1 MRMQQFQSKWL
12 HLASALLVILFL
24 GIGGCSDESTNNTPS
39 GQPET
44 PTETDGSDPDAEA
57 SGEKPAEQPVTE
69 PVQDQATE
77 PSAKPS
83 EEEAA
88 TNAPMT
94 LQGEP
99 VERDGVDWTF
109 WRGPGSNGTSP
120 ETGLV
125 DDWDPNG
132 GPGSNVSWKRTDLGG
147 RSTPVIM
154 NGRLYMLCRA
164 ERESSREREQVVCLN
179 AATGETIWTN
189 VFNVWLSDVPD
200 TRVGWSN
207 VTADPETGNIYTLG
221 VCGFF
226 QCIHGETGETIW
238 SVPLHER
245 FGLLSTYGGRTN
257 TPVVVDNQVIISSIV
272 IGWGEMAKPAHRFI
286 AFDKTSGEVIW
297 FNGTRPL
304 PYDTT
309 YSTPT
314 VTALAGQKS
323 LVFGSGDGA
332 VWAIQPR
339 TGNHIWQYKFSR
351 RGLNVSPLVVGDKV
365 FSGHSEENVVGT
377 SMGAVVGIDATGK
390 GDVTKSHE
398 LWKYEE
404 VMMGKSSPLAIGN
417 RLYCFDDR
425 AKVYVYDMES
435 GEQIGRKQA
444 LGRVMR
450 GSPLYADGK
459 IYAIGN
465 SGNWA
470 IFRPDAEEGLIKLA
484 SGRLPD
490 SETMNASP
498 VVSHGRLYIETSGGL
513 YCLEDT
519 EKTSAATEV
528 VVQPEE
534 TISGDA
540 VATHI
545 QVVPADALIRPGRS
559 QEYKVLLYN
568 AVGQLIGAAENA
580 ELSVD
585 GYGAMEGSTFNSS
598 ADAAHVAAYVTAT
611 VGELSGRARIR
622 IVPDLPWNFDFDDL
636 SAPPITWV
644 GARYRHVIREVD
656 GSNAMVKITTI
667 PKGTRSRSWMGHSD
681 LSNYTIQADV
691 KGARNNDKLPDI
703 GLTGQGYCLDMQGES
718 QRLQIRTWVPQERI
732 AKTVDFAWKEDQW
745 YTLKFRVAV
754 EDGKAVLRAKVWE
767 KGSDEPSE
775 WMLEVTDDV
784 PVTQGSPGLYGN
796 AKDAEIYLDNITVTA
811 NQ

>member
-1 MRMQQFQSKWL
+1 
-12 HLASALLVILFL
+12 
-24 GIGGCSDESTNNTPS
+24 
-39 GQPET
+39 
-44 PTETDGSDPDAEA
+44 
-57 SGEKPAEQPVTE
+57 
-69 PVQDQATE
+69 
-77 PSAKPS
+77 
-83 EEEAA
+83 
-88 TNAPMT
+88 MT
-94 LQGEP
+94 LQGDP
-99 VERDGVDWTF
+99 MERDGIDWTF
-109 WRGPGSNGTSP
+109 WRGPGSNGISP

-132 GPGSNVSWKRTDLGG
+132 GPGSNVSWKRTDLGS
-147 RSTPVIM
+147 RSTPVTM

-207 VTADPETGNIYTLG
+207 VTADPETGNIYALG
-221 VCGFF
+221 VCGLF
-226 QCIHGETGETIW
+226 QCINGETGETIW
-238 SVPLHER
+238 SMPLHER

-257 TPVVVDNQVIISSIV
+257 TPVIVDNQVIISSIV

-286 AFDKTSGEVIW
+286 AFDKASGEVIW

-314 VTALAGQKS
+314 VTALAGQRS

-377 SMGAVVGIDATGK
+377 SMGAVVGIDATGT

-404 VMMGKSSPLAIGN
+404 VMMGKSSPIAIDN

-425 AKVYVYDMES
+425 AKVYVYDLQT
-435 GEQIGRKQA
+435 GDQIGRKQA

-459 IYAIGN
+459 IYAVGN

-470 IFRPDAEEGLIKLA
+470 IFQTHEDDGLVKLA
-484 SGRLPD
+484 SGRLPN
-490 SETMNASP
+490 SETMAASP
-498 VVSHGRLYIETSGGL
+498 VVSHGRLYFATSGGL
-513 YCLEDT
+513 YCVEDV
-519 EKTSAATEV
+519 EKTSAVAESV
-528 VVQPEE
+528 LQPEE
-534 TISGDA
+534 ASSDDMA
-540 VATHI
+540 ATHV
-545 QVVPADALIRPGRS
+545 QVVPADALIRPGQS

-568 AVGQLIGAAENA
+568 AAGQLIGPAKDAQ
-580 ELSVD
+580 LSVD
-585 GYGAMEGSTFNSS
+585 AYGTLEGSTFQSS
-598 ADAAHVAAYVTAT
+598 ADVAHVAAYVTAT
-611 VGELSGRARIR
+611 AGELSGRARIR
-622 IVPDLPWNFDFDDL
+622 IVPDLPWSFNFDDL
-636 SAPPITWV
+636 TAPPITWV

-691 KGARNNDKLPDI
+691 KGARNNDKMPDI

-718 QRLQIRTWVPQERI
+718 QRLQIRTWVPQERM
-732 AKTVDFAWKEDQW
+732 ARTLDFAWKEDQW
-745 YTLKFRVAV
+745 YTMQFRVAV

-767 KGSDEPSE
+767 KGSPEPAD
-775 WMLEVTDDV
+775 WMLEAIDDV

-811 NQ
+811 NN

>member
-1 MRMQQFQSKWL
+1 
-12 HLASALLVILFL
+12 
-24 GIGGCSDESTNNTPS
+24 
-39 GQPET
+39 
-44 PTETDGSDPDAEA
+44 
-57 SGEKPAEQPVTE
+57 
-69 PVQDQATE
+69 
-77 PSAKPS
+77 
-83 EEEAA
+83 
-88 TNAPMT
+88 
-94 LQGEP
+94 
-99 VERDGVDWTF
+99 
-109 WRGPGSNGTSP
+109 
-120 ETGLV
+120 
-125 DDWDPNG
+125 
-132 GPGSNVSWKRTDLGG
+132 
-147 RSTPVIM
+147 
-154 NGRLYMLCRA
+154 
-164 ERESSREREQVVCLN
+164 
-179 AATGETIWTN
+179 
-189 VFNVWLSDVPD
+189 
-200 TRVGWSN
+200 
-207 VTADPETGNIYTLG
+207 
-221 VCGFF
+221 
-226 QCIHGETGETIW
+226 
-238 SVPLHER
+238 
-245 FGLLSTYGGRTN
+245 
-257 TPVVVDNQVIISSIV
+257 
-272 IGWGEMAKPAHRFI
+272 GEMAKPAHRFI
-286 AFDKTSGEVIW
+286 AFNKTSGEVIW

-513 YCLEDT
+513 YCVEDT

-732 AKTVDFAWKEDQW
+732 AETVDFAWKEDQW

-754 EDGKAVLRAKVWE
+754 EDGKAVLRAKVWK

>member
-1 MRMQQFQSKWL
+1 MRKQQIQSKWFSMSTR
-12 HLASALLVILFL
+12 LATVLLVILFL
-24 GIGGCSDESTNNTPS
+24 GFTGCSDDSSSNDTPA
-39 GQPET
+39 GQPQT
-44 PTETDGSDPDAEA
+44 PTETDITDPGTE
-57 SGEKPAEQPVTE
+57 EPAEEPTE
-69 PVQDQATE
+69 DPAEE
-77 PSAKPS
+77 PAEKPS
-83 EEEAA
+83 EEEGA

-94 LQGEP
+94 LQGDP
-99 VERDGVDWTF
+99 VDREGVDWTF
-109 WRGPGSNGTSP
+109 WRGPGSNGISP

-125 DDWDPNG
+125 DNWDPNG
-132 GPGSNVSWKRTDLGG
+132 GPGSNVSWKRSDLGG
-147 RSTPVIM
+147 RSTPVVM
-154 NGRLYMLCRA
+154 NGRLYMLCRS
-164 ERESSREREQVVCLN
+164 ERESSREREQVVCLD

-200 TRVGWSN
+200 TRGGWSN
-207 VTADPETGNIYTLG
+207 VTADPETGNVYALG

-226 QCIHGETGETIW
+226 QCINGETGETIW

-257 TPVVVDNQVIISSIV
+257 TPVIVDNQVIISSIV

-286 AFDKTSGEVIW
+286 SFDKGTGEVIW

-323 LVFGSGDGA
+323 IVFGSGDGA

-339 TGNHIWQYKFSR
+339 TGSHIWQYKFSR
-351 RGLNVSPLVVGDKV
+351 RGLNVSPLVIGDKV
-365 FSGHSEENVVGT
+365 LSGHSEENVVGT
-377 SMGAVVGIDATGK
+377 SMGAVALIDGSGA
-390 GDVTKSHE
+390 GDVTQSHE

-404 VMMGKSSPLAIGN
+404 VMMGKSSPIAVGN
-417 RLYCFDDR
+417 RVYCFDDR
-425 AKVYVYDMES
+425 AKVYVYDLES
-435 GEQIGRKQA
+435 GEQIGRKLA

-459 IYAIGN
+459 IYAVGN

-470 IFRPDAEEGLIKLA
+470 IFQPDEEQGLIKLS
-484 SGRLPD
+484 SGRLPN
-490 SETMNASP
+490 SETMDASP
-498 VVSHGRLYIETSGGL
+498 IVSHGRLYLETSGGL
-513 YCLEDT
+513 YCVEDN
-519 EKTSAATEV
+519 EKTSAVAEGV
-528 VVQPEE
+528 IQPEE
-534 TISGDA
+534 AAAEDK
-540 VATHI
+540 VATQL
-545 QVVPADALIRPGRS
+545 QVVPADALIRPGQS
-559 QEYKVLLYN
+559 QQYKVLLYN
-568 AVGQLIGAAENA
+568 AAGQLIGPAEDA
-580 ELSVD
+580 ELTVD
-585 GYGAMEGSTFNSS
+585 AYGTVEGDTFNSS

-611 VGELSGRARIR
+611 SGELSGRARIR
-622 IVPDLPWNFDFDDL
+622 IVPDLPWSFDFDDL
-636 SAPPITWV
+636 TAPPITWV

-691 KGARNNDKLPDI
+691 KGARSNDKMPDI

-718 QRLQIRTWVPQERI
+718 QRLQIRTWVPQERM
-732 AKTVDFAWKEDQW
+732 AKTLDFAWKEDQW
-745 YTLKFRVAV
+745 YTMKFRVAV

-767 KGSDEPSE
+767 KGTEEPAD
-775 WMLEVTDDV
+775 WLLEATDDV
-784 PVTQGSPGLYGN
+784 PVTSGSPGLYGN
-796 AKDAEIYLDNITVTA
+796 AKDAEIYLDNITVSA

>member
-1 MRMQQFQSKWL
+1 MRKQQIQSKWFSMSTR
-12 HLASALLVILFL
+12 LATVLLVILFL
-24 GIGGCSDESTNNTPS
+24 GFTGCSDDSSSNDTPA
-39 GQPET
+39 GQPQT
-44 PTETDGSDPDAEA
+44 PTETDITDPGTE
-57 SGEKPAEQPVTE
+57 EPAEEPTE
-69 PVQDQATE
+69 DPAEE
-77 PSAKPS
+77 PAEKPS
-83 EEEAA
+83 EEEGA

-94 LQGEP
+94 LQGDP
-99 VERDGVDWTF
+99 VDREGVDWTF
-109 WRGPGSNGTSP
+109 WRGPGSNGISP

-125 DDWDPNG
+125 DNWDPNG
-132 GPGSNVSWKRTDLGG
+132 GPGSNVSWKRSDLGG
-147 RSTPVIM
+147 RSTPVVM
-154 NGRLYMLCRA
+154 NGRLYMLCRS
-164 ERESSREREQVVCLN
+164 ERESSREREQVVCLD

-207 VTADPETGNIYTLG
+207 VTADPETGNVYALG

-226 QCIHGETGETIW
+226 QCINGETGETIW

-257 TPVVVDNQVIISSIV
+257 TPVIVDNQVIISSIV

-286 AFDKTSGEVIW
+286 SFDKGTGEVIW

-323 LVFGSGDGA
+323 IVFGSGDGA

-339 TGNHIWQYKFSR
+339 TGSHIWQYKFSR
-351 RGLNVSPLVVGDKV
+351 RGLNVSPLVIGDKV
-365 FSGHSEENVVGT
+365 LSGHSEENVVGT
-377 SMGAVVGIDATGK
+377 SMGAVALIDGSGA
-390 GDVTKSHE
+390 GDVTQSHE

-404 VMMGKSSPLAIGN
+404 VMMGKSSPIAVGN
-417 RLYCFDDR
+417 RVYCFDDR
-425 AKVYVYDMES
+425 AKVYVYDLES
-435 GEQIGRKQA
+435 GEQIGRKLA

-459 IYAIGN
+459 IYAVGN

-470 IFRPDAEEGLIKLA
+470 IFQPDEEQGLIKLS
-484 SGRLPD
+484 SGRLPN
-490 SETMNASP
+490 SETMDASP
-498 VVSHGRLYIETSGGL
+498 IVSHGRLYLETSGGL
-513 YCLEDT
+513 YCVEDN
-519 EKTSAATEV
+519 EKTSAVAEGV
-528 VVQPEE
+528 IQPEE
-534 TISGDA
+534 AAAEDK
-540 VATHI
+540 VATQL
-545 QVVPADALIRPGRS
+545 QVVPADALIRPGQS
-559 QEYKVLLYN
+559 QQYKVLLYN
-568 AVGQLIGAAENA
+568 AAGQLIGPAEDA
-580 ELSVD
+580 ELTVD
-585 GYGAMEGSTFNSS
+585 AYGTVEGDTFNSS

-611 VGELSGRARIR
+611 SGELSGRARVR
-622 IVPDLPWNFDFDDL
+622 IVPDLPWSFDFDDL
-636 SAPPITWV
+636 TAPPITWV

-691 KGARNNDKLPDI
+691 KGARSNDKMPDI

-718 QRLQIRTWVPQERI
+718 QRLQIRTWVPQERM
-732 AKTVDFAWKEDQW
+732 AKTLDFAWKEDQW
-745 YTLKFRVAV
+745 YTMKFRVAV

-767 KGSDEPSE
+767 KGTEEPAD
-775 WMLEVTDDV
+775 WLLEATDDV
-784 PVTQGSPGLYGN
+784 PVTSGSPGLYGN
-796 AKDAEIYLDNITVTA
+796 AKDAEIYLDNITVSA

>member
-1 MRMQQFQSKWL
+1 MRKQQIQSKWFSMSTR
-12 HLASALLVILFL
+12 LATVLLVILFL
-24 GIGGCSDESTNNTPS
+24 GFTGCSDDSSSNDTPA
-39 GQPET
+39 GQPQT
-44 PTETDGSDPDAEA
+44 PTETDITDPGTE
-57 SGEKPAEQPVTE
+57 EPAEEPTE
-69 PVQDQATE
+69 E
-77 PSAKPS
+77 PAEKPS
-83 EEEAA
+83 EEEGA

-94 LQGEP
+94 LQGAP
-99 VERDGVDWTF
+99 VDREGVDWTF
-109 WRGPGSNGTSP
+109 WRGPGSNGISP

-125 DDWDPNG
+125 DNWDPNG
-132 GPGSNVSWKRTDLGG
+132 GPGSNVSWKRSDLGG
-147 RSTPVIM
+147 RSTPVVM
-154 NGRLYMLCRA
+154 NGRLYMLCRS
-164 ERESSREREQVVCLN
+164 ERESSREREQVVCLD

-207 VTADPETGNIYTLG
+207 VTADPETGNVYALG

-226 QCIHGETGETIW
+226 QCINGETGETIW

-257 TPVVVDNQVIISSIV
+257 TPVIVDNQVIISSIV

-286 AFDKTSGEVIW
+286 SFDKGTGEVIW

-323 LVFGSGDGA
+323 IVFGSGDGA

-339 TGNHIWQYKFSR
+339 TGSHIWQYKFSR
-351 RGLNVSPLVVGDKV
+351 RGLNVSPLVIGDKV
-365 FSGHSEENVVGT
+365 LSGHSEENVVGT
-377 SMGAVVGIDATGK
+377 SMGAVALIDGSGA
-390 GDVTKSHE
+390 GDVTQSHE

-404 VMMGKSSPLAIGN
+404 VMMGKSSPIAVGN
-417 RLYCFDDR
+417 RVYCFDDR
-425 AKVYVYDMES
+425 AKVYVYDLES
-435 GEQIGRKQA
+435 GEQIGRKLA

-459 IYAIGN
+459 IYAVGN

-470 IFRPDAEEGLIKLA
+470 IFQPDEEQGLIKLS
-484 SGRLPD
+484 SGRLPN
-490 SETMNASP
+490 SETMDASP
-498 VVSHGRLYIETSGGL
+498 IVSHGRLYLETSGGL
-513 YCLEDT
+513 YCVEDN
-519 EKTSAATEV
+519 EKTSAVAEGV
-528 VVQPEE
+528 IQPEE
-534 TISGDA
+534 AAAEDK
-540 VATHI
+540 VATQL
-545 QVVPADALIRPGRS
+545 QVVPADALIRPGQS
-559 QEYKVLLYN
+559 QQYKVLLYN
-568 AVGQLIGAAENA
+568 AAGQLIGPAEDA
-580 ELSVD
+580 ELTVD
-585 GYGAMEGSTFNSS
+585 AYGTVEGDTFNSS

-611 VGELSGRARIR
+611 SGELSGRARIR
-622 IVPDLPWNFDFDDL
+622 IVPDLPWSFDFDDL
-636 SAPPITWV
+636 TAPPITWV

-691 KGARNNDKLPDI
+691 KGARSNDKMPDI

-718 QRLQIRTWVPQERI
+718 QRLQIRTWVPQERM
-732 AKTVDFAWKEDQW
+732 AKTLDFAWKEDQW
-745 YTLKFRVAV
+745 YTMKFRVAV

-767 KGSDEPSE
+767 KGTEEPAD
-775 WMLEVTDDV
+775 WLLEATDDV
-784 PVTQGSPGLYGN
+784 PVTSGSPGLYGN
-796 AKDAEIYLDNITVTA
+796 AKDAEIYLDNITVSA
-811 NQ
+811 NE

>member
-1 MRMQQFQSKWL
+1 MRKQQIQSKWFSMSTR
-12 HLASALLVILFL
+12 LATVLLVILFL
-24 GIGGCSDESTNNTPS
+24 GFTGCSDDSSSNDTPA
-39 GQPET
+39 GQPQT
-44 PTETDGSDPDAEA
+44 PTETDITDPGTE
-57 SGEKPAEQPVTE
+57 EPAEEPTE
-69 PVQDQATE
+69 E
-77 PSAKPS
+77 PAEKPS
-83 EEEAA
+83 EEEGA

-94 LQGEP
+94 LQGDP
-99 VERDGVDWTF
+99 VDREGVDWTF
-109 WRGPGSNGTSP
+109 WRGPGSNGISP

-125 DDWDPNG
+125 DNWDPNG
-132 GPGSNVSWKRTDLGG
+132 GPGSNVSWKRSDLGG
-147 RSTPVIM
+147 RSTPVVM
-154 NGRLYMLCRA
+154 NGRLYMLCRS
-164 ERESSREREQVVCLN
+164 ERESSREREQVVCLD

-207 VTADPETGNIYTLG
+207 VTADPETGNVYALG

-226 QCIHGETGETIW
+226 QCINGETGETIW

-257 TPVVVDNQVIISSIV
+257 TPVIVDNQVIISSIV

-286 AFDKTSGEVIW
+286 SFDKGTGEVIW

-323 LVFGSGDGA
+323 IVFGSGDGA

-339 TGNHIWQYKFSR
+339 TGSHIWQYKFSR
-351 RGLNVSPLVVGDKV
+351 RGLNVSPLVIGDKV
-365 FSGHSEENVVGT
+365 LSGHSEENVVGT
-377 SMGAVVGIDATGK
+377 SMGAVALIDGSGA
-390 GDVTKSHE
+390 GDVTQSHE

-404 VMMGKSSPLAIGN
+404 VMMGKSSPIAVGN
-417 RLYCFDDR
+417 RVYCFDDR
-425 AKVYVYDMES
+425 AKVYVYDLES
-435 GEQIGRKQA
+435 GEQIGRKLA

-459 IYAIGN
+459 IYAVGN

-470 IFRPDAEEGLIKLA
+470 IFQPDEEQGLIKLS
-484 SGRLPD
+484 SGRLPN
-490 SETMNASP
+490 SETMDASP
-498 VVSHGRLYIETSGGL
+498 IVSHGRLYLETSGGL
-513 YCLEDT
+513 YCVEDN
-519 EKTSAATEV
+519 EKTSAVAEGV
-528 VVQPEE
+528 IQPEE
-534 TISGDA
+534 AAAEDK
-540 VATHI
+540 VATQL
-545 QVVPADALIRPGRS
+545 QVVPADALIRPGQS
-559 QEYKVLLYN
+559 QQYKVLLYN
-568 AVGQLIGAAENA
+568 AAGQLIGPAEDA
-580 ELSVD
+580 ELTVD
-585 GYGAMEGSTFNSS
+585 AYGTVEGDTFNSS

-611 VGELSGRARIR
+611 SGELSGRARIR
-622 IVPDLPWNFDFDDL
+622 IVPDLPWSFDFDDL
-636 SAPPITWV
+636 TAPPITWV

-691 KGARNNDKLPDI
+691 KGARSNDKMPDI

-718 QRLQIRTWVPQERI
+718 QRLQIRTWVPQERM
-732 AKTVDFAWKEDQW
+732 AKTLDFAWKEDQW
-745 YTLKFRVAV
+745 YTMKFRVAV

-767 KGSDEPSE
+767 KGTEEPAD
-775 WMLEVTDDV
+775 WLLEATDDV
-784 PVTQGSPGLYGN
+784 PVTSGSPGLYGN
-796 AKDAEIYLDNITVTA
+796 AKDAEIYLDNITVSA

>member
-1 MRMQQFQSKWL
+1 MRKQQIQSKWFSMSTR
-12 HLASALLVILFL
+12 LATVLLVILFL
-24 GIGGCSDESTNNTPS
+24 GFTGCSDDSSSNDTPA
-39 GQPET
+39 GQPQT
-44 PTETDGSDPDAEA
+44 PTETDITDPGTE
-57 SGEKPAEQPVTE
+57 EPAEEPTE
-69 PVQDQATE
+69 E
-77 PSAKPS
+77 PAEKPS
-83 EEEAA
+83 EEEGA

-94 LQGEP
+94 LQGDP
-99 VERDGVDWTF
+99 VDREGVDWTF
-109 WRGPGSNGTSP
+109 WRGPGSNGISP

-125 DDWDPNG
+125 DNWDPNG
-132 GPGSNVSWKRTDLGG
+132 GPGSNVSWKRSDLGG
-147 RSTPVIM
+147 RSTPVVM
-154 NGRLYMLCRA
+154 NGRLYMLCRS
-164 ERESSREREQVVCLN
+164 ERESSREREQVVCLD

-207 VTADPETGNIYTLG
+207 VTADPETGNVYALG

-226 QCIHGETGETIW
+226 QCINGETGETIW

-257 TPVVVDNQVIISSIV
+257 TPVIVDNQVIISSIV

-286 AFDKTSGEVIW
+286 SFDKGTGEVIW

-323 LVFGSGDGA
+323 IVFGSGDGA

-339 TGNHIWQYKFSR
+339 TGSHIWQYKFSR
-351 RGLNVSPLVVGDKV
+351 RGLNVSPLVIGDKV
-365 FSGHSEENVVGT
+365 LSGHSEENVVGT
-377 SMGAVVGIDATGK
+377 SMGAVALIDGSGA

-404 VMMGKSSPLAIGN
+404 VMMGKSSPIAVGN
-417 RLYCFDDR
+417 RVYCFDDR
-425 AKVYVYDMES
+425 AKVYVYDLES
-435 GEQIGRKQA
+435 GEQIGRKLA

-459 IYAIGN
+459 IYAVGN

-470 IFRPDAEEGLIKLA
+470 IFQPDEEQGLIKLS
-484 SGRLPD
+484 SGRLPN
-490 SETMNASP
+490 SETMDASP
-498 VVSHGRLYIETSGGL
+498 IVSHGRLYLETSGGL
-513 YCLEDT
+513 YCVEDN
-519 EKTSAATEV
+519 EKTSAVAEGV
-528 VVQPEE
+528 IQPEE
-534 TISGDA
+534 AAAEDK
-540 VATHI
+540 VATQL
-545 QVVPADALIRPGRS
+545 QVVPADALIRPGQS
-559 QEYKVLLYN
+559 QQYKVLLYN
-568 AVGQLIGAAENA
+568 AAGQLIGPAEDA
-580 ELSVD
+580 ELTVD
-585 GYGAMEGSTFNSS
+585 AYGTVEGDTFNSS

-611 VGELSGRARIR
+611 SGELSGRARIR
-622 IVPDLPWNFDFDDL
+622 IVPDLPWSFDFDDL
-636 SAPPITWV
+636 TAPPITWV

-691 KGARNNDKLPDI
+691 KGARSNDKMPDI

-718 QRLQIRTWVPQERI
+718 QRLQIRTWVPQERM
-732 AKTVDFAWKEDQW
+732 AKTLDFAWKEDQW
-745 YTLKFRVAV
+745 YTMKFRVAV

-767 KGSDEPSE
+767 KGTEEPAD
-775 WMLEVTDDV
+775 WLLEATDDV
-784 PVTQGSPGLYGN
+784 PVTSGSPGLYGN
-796 AKDAEIYLDNITVTA
+796 AKDAEIYLDNITVSA

>member
-1 MRMQQFQSKWL
+1 MRKQQIQSKWFSMSTR
-12 HLASALLVILFL
+12 LATVLLVILFL
-24 GIGGCSDESTNNTPS
+24 GFTGCSDDSSSNDTPA
-39 GQPET
+39 GQPQT
-44 PTETDGSDPDAEA
+44 PTETDITDPGTE
-57 SGEKPAEQPVTE
+57 EPAEEPTE
-69 PVQDQATE
+69 E
-77 PSAKPS
+77 PAEKPS
-83 EEEAA
+83 EEEGA

-94 LQGEP
+94 LQGAP
-99 VERDGVDWTF
+99 VDREGVDWTF
-109 WRGPGSNGTSP
+109 WRGPGSNGISP

-125 DDWDPNG
+125 DNWDPNG
-132 GPGSNVSWKRTDLGG
+132 GPGSNVSWKRSDLGG
-147 RSTPVIM
+147 RSTPVVM
-154 NGRLYMLCRA
+154 NGRLYMLCRS
-164 ERESSREREQVVCLN
+164 ERESSREREQVVCLD

-207 VTADPETGNIYTLG
+207 VTADPETGNVYALG

-226 QCIHGETGETIW
+226 QCINGETGETIW

-257 TPVVVDNQVIISSIV
+257 TPVIVDNQVIISSIV

-286 AFDKTSGEVIW
+286 SFDKGTGEVIW

-323 LVFGSGDGA
+323 IVFGSGDGA

-339 TGNHIWQYKFSR
+339 TGSHIWQYKFSR
-351 RGLNVSPLVVGDKV
+351 RGLNVSPLVIGDKV
-365 FSGHSEENVVGT
+365 LSGHSEENVVGT
-377 SMGAVVGIDATGK
+377 SMGAVALIDGSGA

-404 VMMGKSSPLAIGN
+404 VMMGKSSPIAVGN
-417 RLYCFDDR
+417 RVYCFDDR
-425 AKVYVYDMES
+425 AKVYVYDLES
-435 GEQIGRKQA
+435 GEQIGRKLA

-459 IYAIGN
+459 IYAVGN

-470 IFRPDAEEGLIKLA
+470 IFQPDEEQGLIKLS
-484 SGRLPD
+484 SGRLPN
-490 SETMNASP
+490 SETMDASP
-498 VVSHGRLYIETSGGL
+498 IVSHGRLYLETSGGL
-513 YCLEDT
+513 YCVEDN
-519 EKTSAATEV
+519 EKTSAVAEGV
-528 VVQPEE
+528 IQPEE
-534 TISGDA
+534 AAAEDK
-540 VATHI
+540 VATQL
-545 QVVPADALIRPGRS
+545 QVVPADALIRPGQS
-559 QEYKVLLYN
+559 QQYKVLLYN
-568 AVGQLIGAAENA
+568 AAGQLIGPAEDA
-580 ELSVD
+580 ELTVD
-585 GYGAMEGSTFNSS
+585 AYGTVEGDTFNSS

-611 VGELSGRARIR
+611 SGELSGRARIR
-622 IVPDLPWNFDFDDL
+622 IVPDLPWSFDFDDL
-636 SAPPITWV
+636 TAPPITWV

-691 KGARNNDKLPDI
+691 KGARSNDKMPDI

-718 QRLQIRTWVPQERI
+718 QRLQIRTWVPQERM
-732 AKTVDFAWKEDQW
+732 AKTLDFAWKEDQW
-745 YTLKFRVAV
+745 YTMKFRVAV

-767 KGSDEPSE
+767 KGTEEPAD
-775 WMLEVTDDV
+775 WLLEATDDV
-784 PVTQGSPGLYGN
+784 PVTSGSPGLYGN
-796 AKDAEIYLDNITVTA
+796 AKDAEIYLDNITVSA

>member
-1 MRMQQFQSKWL
+1 MRKQQIQSKWFSMSTR
-12 HLASALLVILFL
+12 LATVLLVILFL
-24 GIGGCSDESTNNTPS
+24 GFTGCSDDSSSNDTPA
-39 GQPET
+39 GQPQT
-44 PTETDGSDPDAEA
+44 PTETDITDPGTE
-57 SGEKPAEQPVTE
+57 EPAEEPTE
-69 PVQDQATE
+69 DPAEE
-77 PSAKPS
+77 PAEKPS
-83 EEEAA
+83 EEEGA

-94 LQGEP
+94 LQGDP
-99 VERDGVDWTF
+99 VDREGVDWTF
-109 WRGPGSNGTSP
+109 WRGPGSNGISP

-125 DDWDPNG
+125 DNWDPNG
-132 GPGSNVSWKRTDLGG
+132 GPGSNVSWKRSDLGG
-147 RSTPVIM
+147 RSTPVVM
-154 NGRLYMLCRA
+154 NGRLYMLCRS
-164 ERESSREREQVVCLN
+164 ERESSREREQVVCLD
-179 AATGETIWTN
+179 AATGETIWAN

-207 VTADPETGNIYTLG
+207 VTADPETGNVYALG

-226 QCIHGETGETIW
+226 QCINGETGETIW

-257 TPVVVDNQVIISSIV
+257 TPVIVDNQVIISSIV

-286 AFDKTSGEVIW
+286 SFDKGTGEVIW

-323 LVFGSGDGA
+323 IVFGSGDGA

-339 TGNHIWQYKFSR
+339 TGSHIWQYKFSR
-351 RGLNVSPLVVGDKV
+351 RGLNVSPLVIGDKV
-365 FSGHSEENVVGT
+365 LSGHSEENVVGT
-377 SMGAVVGIDATGK
+377 SMGAVALIDGSGA

-404 VMMGKSSPLAIGN
+404 VMMGKSSPIAVGN
-417 RLYCFDDR
+417 RVYCFDDR
-425 AKVYVYDMES
+425 AKVYVYDLES
-435 GEQIGRKQA
+435 GEQIGRKLA

-459 IYAIGN
+459 IYAVGN

-470 IFRPDAEEGLIKLA
+470 IFQPDEEQGLIKLS
-484 SGRLPD
+484 SGRLPN
-490 SETMNASP
+490 SETMDASP
-498 VVSHGRLYIETSGGL
+498 IVSHGRLYLETSGGL
-513 YCLEDT
+513 YCVEDN
-519 EKTSAATEV
+519 EKTSAVAEGV
-528 VVQPEE
+528 IQPEE
-534 TISGDA
+534 AAAEDK
-540 VATHI
+540 VATQL
-545 QVVPADALIRPGRS
+545 QVVPADALIRPGQS
-559 QEYKVLLYN
+559 QQYKVLLYN
-568 AVGQLIGAAENA
+568 AAGQLIGPAEDA
-580 ELSVD
+580 ELTVD
-585 GYGAMEGSTFNSS
+585 AYGTVEGDTFNSS

-611 VGELSGRARIR
+611 SGELSGRARIR
-622 IVPDLPWNFDFDDL
+622 IVPDLPWSFDFDDL
-636 SAPPITWV
+636 TAPPITWV

-691 KGARNNDKLPDI
+691 KGARSNDKMPDI

-718 QRLQIRTWVPQERI
+718 QRLQIRTWVPQERM
-732 AKTVDFAWKEDQW
+732 AKTLDFAWKEDQW
-745 YTLKFRVAV
+745 YTMKFRVAV

-767 KGSDEPSE
+767 KGTEEPAD
-775 WMLEVTDDV
+775 WLLEATDDV
-784 PVTQGSPGLYGN
+784 PVTSGSPGLYGN
-796 AKDAEIYLDNITVTA
+796 AKDAEIYLDNITVSA

>member
-1 MRMQQFQSKWL
+1 MRKQQIQSKWFSMSTR
-12 HLASALLVILFL
+12 LATVLLVILFL
-24 GIGGCSDESTNNTPS
+24 GFTGCSDDSSSNDTPA
-39 GQPET
+39 GQPQT
-44 PTETDGSDPDAEA
+44 PTETDITDPGTE
-57 SGEKPAEQPVTE
+57 EPAEEPTE
-69 PVQDQATE
+69 DPAEE
-77 PSAKPS
+77 PAEKPS
-83 EEEAA
+83 EEEGA

-94 LQGEP
+94 LQGDP
-99 VERDGVDWTF
+99 VDREGVDWTF
-109 WRGPGSNGTSP
+109 WRGPGSNGISP

-125 DDWDPNG
+125 DNWDPNG
-132 GPGSNVSWKRTDLGG
+132 GPGSNVSWKRSDLGG
-147 RSTPVIM
+147 RSTPVVM
-154 NGRLYMLCRA
+154 NGRLYMLCRS
-164 ERESSREREQVVCLN
+164 ERESSREREQVVCLD
-179 AATGETIWTN
+179 AATGETIWAN

-207 VTADPETGNIYTLG
+207 VTADPETGNVYALG

-226 QCIHGETGETIW
+226 QCINGETGETIW

-257 TPVVVDNQVIISSIV
+257 TPVIVDNQVIISSIV

-286 AFDKTSGEVIW
+286 SFDKGTGEVIW

-323 LVFGSGDGA
+323 IVFGSGDGA

-339 TGNHIWQYKFSR
+339 TGSHIWQYKFSR
-351 RGLNVSPLVVGDKV
+351 RGLNVSPLVIGDKV
-365 FSGHSEENVVGT
+365 LSGHSEENVVGT
-377 SMGAVVGIDATGK
+377 SMGAVALIDGSGA
-390 GDVTKSHE
+390 GDVTQSHE

-404 VMMGKSSPLAIGN
+404 VMMGKSSPIAVGN
-417 RLYCFDDR
+417 RVYCFDDR
-425 AKVYVYDMES
+425 AKVYVYDLES
-435 GEQIGRKQA
+435 GEQIGRKLA

-459 IYAIGN
+459 IYAVGN

-470 IFRPDAEEGLIKLA
+470 IFQPDEEQGLIKLS
-484 SGRLPD
+484 SGRLPN
-490 SETMNASP
+490 SETMDASP
-498 VVSHGRLYIETSGGL
+498 IVSHGRLYLETSGGL
-513 YCLEDT
+513 YCVEDN
-519 EKTSAATEV
+519 EKTSAVAEGV
-528 VVQPEE
+528 IQPEE
-534 TISGDA
+534 AAAEDK
-540 VATHI
+540 VATQL
-545 QVVPADALIRPGRS
+545 QVVPADALIRPGQS
-559 QEYKVLLYN
+559 QQYKVLLYN
-568 AVGQLIGAAENA
+568 AAGQLIGPAEDA
-580 ELSVD
+580 ELTVD
-585 GYGAMEGSTFNSS
+585 AYGTVEGDTFNSS

-611 VGELSGRARIR
+611 SGELSGRARVR
-622 IVPDLPWNFDFDDL
+622 IVPDLPWSFDFDDL
-636 SAPPITWV
+636 TAPPITWV

-691 KGARNNDKLPDI
+691 KGARSNDKMPDI

-718 QRLQIRTWVPQERI
+718 QRLQIRTWVPQERM
-732 AKTVDFAWKEDQW
+732 AKTLDFAWKEDQW
-745 YTLKFRVAV
+745 YTMKFRVAV

-767 KGSDEPSE
+767 KGTEEPAD
-775 WMLEVTDDV
+775 WLLEATDDV
-784 PVTQGSPGLYGN
+784 PVTSGSPGLYGN
-796 AKDAEIYLDNITVTA
+796 AKDAEIYLDNITVSA

>member
-1 MRMQQFQSKWL
+1 MRKQQIQSKWFSMSTR
-12 HLASALLVILFL
+12 LATVLLVILFL
-24 GIGGCSDESTNNTPS
+24 GFTGCSDDSSSNDTPA
-39 GQPET
+39 GQPQT
-44 PTETDGSDPDAEA
+44 PTETDITDPGTE
-57 SGEKPAEQPVTE
+57 EPAEEPTE
-69 PVQDQATE
+69 DPAEE
-77 PSAKPS
+77 PAEKPS
-83 EEEAA
+83 EEEGA

-94 LQGEP
+94 LQGDP
-99 VERDGVDWTF
+99 VDREGVDWTF
-109 WRGPGSNGTSP
+109 WRGPGSNGISP

-125 DDWDPNG
+125 DNWDPNG
-132 GPGSNVSWKRTDLGG
+132 GPGSNVSWKRSDLGG
-147 RSTPVIM
+147 RSTPVVM
-154 NGRLYMLCRA
+154 NGRLYMLCRS
-164 ERESSREREQVVCLN
+164 ERESSREREQVVCLD
-179 AATGETIWTN
+179 AATGETIWAN

-207 VTADPETGNIYTLG
+207 VTADPETGNVYALG

-226 QCIHGETGETIW
+226 QCINGETGETIW

-257 TPVVVDNQVIISSIV
+257 TPVIVDNQVIISSIV

-286 AFDKTSGEVIW
+286 SFDKGTGEVIW

-323 LVFGSGDGA
+323 IVFGSGDGA

-339 TGNHIWQYKFSR
+339 TGSHIWQYKFSR
-351 RGLNVSPLVVGDKV
+351 RGLNVSPLVIGDKV
-365 FSGHSEENVVGT
+365 LSGHSEENVVGT
-377 SMGAVVGIDATGK
+377 SMGAVALIDGSGA
-390 GDVTKSHE
+390 GDVTQSHE

-404 VMMGKSSPLAIGN
+404 VMMGKSSPIAVGN
-417 RLYCFDDR
+417 RVYCFDDR
-425 AKVYVYDMES
+425 AKVYVYDLES
-435 GEQIGRKQA
+435 GEQIGRKLA

-459 IYAIGN
+459 IYAVGN

-470 IFRPDAEEGLIKLA
+470 IFQPDEEQGLIKLS
-484 SGRLPD
+484 SGRLPN
-490 SETMNASP
+490 SETMEASP
-498 VVSHGRLYIETSGGL
+498 IVSHGRLYLETSGGL
-513 YCLEDT
+513 YCVEDN
-519 EKTSAATEV
+519 EKTSAVAEGV
-528 VVQPEE
+528 IQPEE
-534 TISGDA
+534 AAAEDK
-540 VATHI
+540 VATQL
-545 QVVPADALIRPGRS
+545 QVVPADALIRPGQS
-559 QEYKVLLYN
+559 QQYKVLLYN
-568 AVGQLIGAAENA
+568 AAGQLIGPAEDA
-580 ELSVD
+580 ELTVD
-585 GYGAMEGSTFNSS
+585 AYGTVEGDTFNSS

-611 VGELSGRARIR
+611 SGELSGRARVR
-622 IVPDLPWNFDFDDL
+622 IVPDLPWSFDFDDL
-636 SAPPITWV
+636 TAPPITWV

-691 KGARNNDKLPDI
+691 KGARSNDKMPDI

-718 QRLQIRTWVPQERI
+718 QRLQIRTWVPQERM
-732 AKTVDFAWKEDQW
+732 AKTLDFAWKEDQW
-745 YTLKFRVAV
+745 YTMKFRVAV

-767 KGSDEPSE
+767 KGTEEPAD
-775 WMLEVTDDV
+775 WLLEATDDV
-784 PVTQGSPGLYGN
+784 PVTSGSPGLYGN
-796 AKDAEIYLDNITVTA
+796 AKDAEIYLDNITVSA

>member
-1 MRMQQFQSKWL
+1 MRKQQIQSKWFSMSTR
-12 HLASALLVILFL
+12 LATVLLVILFL
-24 GIGGCSDESTNNTPS
+24 GFTGCSDDSSSNDTPA
-39 GQPET
+39 GQPQT
-44 PTETDGSDPDAEA
+44 PTETDITDPGTE
-57 SGEKPAEQPVTE
+57 EPAEEPTE
-69 PVQDQATE
+69 DPAEE
-77 PSAKPS
+77 PAEKPS
-83 EEEAA
+83 EEEGA

-94 LQGEP
+94 LQGAPIDRE
-99 VERDGVDWTF
+99 GVDWTF
-109 WRGPGSNGTSP
+109 WRGPGSNGISP

-125 DDWDPNG
+125 DNWDPNG
-132 GPGSNVSWKRTDLGG
+132 GPGSNVSWKRSDLGG
-147 RSTPVIM
+147 RSTPVVM
-154 NGRLYMLCRA
+154 NGRLYMLCRS
-164 ERESSREREQVVCLN
+164 ERESSREREQVVCLD

-207 VTADPETGNIYTLG
+207 VTADPETGNVYALG

-226 QCIHGETGETIW
+226 QCINGETGETIW

-257 TPVVVDNQVIISSIV
+257 TPVIVDNQVIISSIV

-286 AFDKTSGEVIW
+286 SFDKGTGEVIW

-323 LVFGSGDGA
+323 IVFGSGDGA

-339 TGNHIWQYKFSR
+339 TGSHIWQYKFSR
-351 RGLNVSPLVVGDKV
+351 RGLNVSPLVIGDKV
-365 FSGHSEENVVGT
+365 LSGHSEENVVGT
-377 SMGAVVGIDATGK
+377 SMGAVALIDGSGA

-404 VMMGKSSPLAIGN
+404 VMMGKSSPIAVGN
-417 RLYCFDDR
+417 RVYCFDDR
-425 AKVYVYDMES
+425 AKVYVYDLES
-435 GEQIGRKQA
+435 GEQIGRKLA

-459 IYAIGN
+459 IYAVGN

-470 IFRPDAEEGLIKLA
+470 IFQPDEEQGLIKLS
-484 SGRLPD
+484 SGRLPN
-490 SETMNASP
+490 SETMDASP
-498 VVSHGRLYIETSGGL
+498 IVSHGRLYLETSGGL
-513 YCLEDT
+513 YCVEDN
-519 EKTSAATEV
+519 EKTSAVAEGV
-528 VVQPEE
+528 IQPEE
-534 TISGDA
+534 AAAEDK
-540 VATHI
+540 VATQL
-545 QVVPADALIRPGRS
+545 QVVPADALIRPGQS
-559 QEYKVLLYN
+559 QQYKVLLYN
-568 AVGQLIGAAENA
+568 AAGQLIGPAEDA
-580 ELSVD
+580 ELTVD
-585 GYGAMEGSTFNSS
+585 AYGTVEGDTFNSS

-611 VGELSGRARIR
+611 SGELSGRARIR
-622 IVPDLPWNFDFDDL
+622 IVPDLPWSFDFDDL
-636 SAPPITWV
+636 TAPPITWV

-691 KGARNNDKLPDI
+691 KGARSNDKMPDI

-718 QRLQIRTWVPQERI
+718 QRLQIRTWVPQERM
-732 AKTVDFAWKEDQW
+732 AKTLDFAWKEDQW
-745 YTLKFRVAV
+745 YTMKFRVAV

-767 KGSDEPSE
+767 KGTEEPAD
-775 WMLEVTDDV
+775 WLLEATDDV
-784 PVTQGSPGLYGN
+784 PVTSGSPGLYGN
-796 AKDAEIYLDNITVTA
+796 AKDAEIYLDNITVSA

>member
-1 MRMQQFQSKWL
+1 MRKQQIQSKWFSMSTR
-12 HLASALLVILFL
+12 LATVLLVILFL
-24 GIGGCSDESTNNTPS
+24 GFTGCSDDSSSNDTPA
-39 GQPET
+39 GQPQT
-44 PTETDGSDPDAEA
+44 PTETDITDPGTE
-57 SGEKPAEQPVTE
+57 EPAEEPTE
-69 PVQDQATE
+69 DPAEE
-77 PSAKPS
+77 PAEKPS
-83 EEEAA
+83 EEEGA

-94 LQGEP
+94 LQGDP
-99 VERDGVDWTF
+99 VDREGVDWTF
-109 WRGPGSNGTSP
+109 WRGPGSNGISP

-125 DDWDPNG
+125 DNWDPNG
-132 GPGSNVSWKRTDLGG
+132 GPGSNVSWKRSDLGG
-147 RSTPVIM
+147 RSTPVVM
-154 NGRLYMLCRA
+154 NGRLYMLCRS
-164 ERESSREREQVVCLN
+164 ERESSREREQVVCLD

-207 VTADPETGNIYTLG
+207 VTADPETGNVYALG

-226 QCIHGETGETIW
+226 QCINGETGETIW

-257 TPVVVDNQVIISSIV
+257 TPVIVDNQVIISSIV

-286 AFDKTSGEVIW
+286 SFDKGTGEVIW

-323 LVFGSGDGA
+323 IVFGSGDGA

-339 TGNHIWQYKFSR
+339 TGSHIWQYKFSR
-351 RGLNVSPLVVGDKV
+351 RGLNVSPLVIGDKV
-365 FSGHSEENVVGT
+365 LSGHSEENVVGT
-377 SMGAVVGIDATGK
+377 SMGAVALIDGSGA

-404 VMMGKSSPLAIGN
+404 VMMGKSSPIAVGN
-417 RLYCFDDR
+417 RVYCFDDR
-425 AKVYVYDMES
+425 AKVYVYDLES
-435 GEQIGRKQA
+435 GEQIGRKLA

-459 IYAIGN
+459 IYAVGN

-470 IFRPDAEEGLIKLA
+470 IFQPDEEQGLIKLS
-484 SGRLPD
+484 SGRLPN
-490 SETMNASP
+490 SETMDASP
-498 VVSHGRLYIETSGGL
+498 IVSHGRLYLETSGGL
-513 YCLEDT
+513 YCVEDN
-519 EKTSAATEV
+519 EKTSAVAEGV
-528 VVQPEE
+528 IQPEE
-534 TISGDA
+534 AAAEDK
-540 VATHI
+540 VATQL
-545 QVVPADALIRPGRS
+545 QVVPADALIRPGQS
-559 QEYKVLLYN
+559 QQYKVLLYN
-568 AVGQLIGAAENA
+568 AAGQLIGPAEDA
-580 ELSVD
+580 ELTVD
-585 GYGAMEGSTFNSS
+585 AYGTVEGDTFNSS

-611 VGELSGRARIR
+611 SGELSGRARIR
-622 IVPDLPWNFDFDDL
+622 IVPDLPWSFDFDDL
-636 SAPPITWV
+636 TAPPITWV

-691 KGARNNDKLPDI
+691 KGARSNDKMPDI

-718 QRLQIRTWVPQERI
+718 QRLQIRTWVPQERM
-732 AKTVDFAWKEDQW
+732 AKTLDFAWKEDQW
-745 YTLKFRVAV
+745 YTMKFRVAV

-767 KGSDEPSE
+767 KGTEEPAD
-775 WMLEVTDDV
+775 WLLEATDDV
-784 PVTQGSPGLYGN
+784 PVTSGSPGLYGN
-796 AKDAEIYLDNITVTA
+796 AKDAEIYLDNITVSA

>member
-1 MRMQQFQSKWL
+1 MRKQQIQSKWFSMSTR
-12 HLASALLVILFL
+12 LATVLLVILFL
-24 GIGGCSDESTNNTPS
+24 GFTGCSDDSSSNDTPA
-39 GQPET
+39 GQPQT
-44 PTETDGSDPDAEA
+44 PTETDITDPGTE
-57 SGEKPAEQPVTE
+57 EPAEEPTE
-69 PVQDQATE
+69 DPAEE
-77 PSAKPS
+77 PAEKPS
-83 EEEAA
+83 EEEGA

-94 LQGEP
+94 LQGDP
-99 VERDGVDWTF
+99 VDREGVDWTF
-109 WRGPGSNGTSP
+109 WRGPGSNGISP

-125 DDWDPNG
+125 DNWDPNG
-132 GPGSNVSWKRTDLGG
+132 GPGSNVSWKRSDLGG
-147 RSTPVIM
+147 RSTPVVM
-154 NGRLYMLCRA
+154 NGRLYMLCRS
-164 ERESSREREQVVCLN
+164 ERESSREREQVVCLD

-207 VTADPETGNIYTLG
+207 VTADPETGNVYALG

-226 QCIHGETGETIW
+226 QCINGETGETIW

-257 TPVVVDNQVIISSIV
+257 TPVIVDNQVIISSIV

-286 AFDKTSGEVIW
+286 SFDKGTGEVIW

-323 LVFGSGDGA
+323 IVFGSGDGA

-339 TGNHIWQYKFSR
+339 TGSHIWQYKFSR
-351 RGLNVSPLVVGDKV
+351 RGLNVSPLVIGDKV
-365 FSGHSEENVVGT
+365 LSGHSEENVVGT
-377 SMGAVVGIDATGK
+377 SMGAVALIDGSGA
-390 GDVTKSHE
+390 GDVTQSHE

-404 VMMGKSSPLAIGN
+404 VMMGKSSPIAVGN
-417 RLYCFDDR
+417 RVYCFDDR
-425 AKVYVYDMES
+425 AKVYVYDLES
-435 GEQIGRKQA
+435 GEQIGRKLA

-459 IYAIGN
+459 IYAVGN

-470 IFRPDAEEGLIKLA
+470 IFQPDEEQGLIKLS
-484 SGRLPD
+484 SGRLPN
-490 SETMNASP
+490 SETMDASP
-498 VVSHGRLYIETSGGL
+498 IVSHGRLYLETSGGL
-513 YCLEDT
+513 YCVEDN
-519 EKTSAATEV
+519 EKTSAVAEGV
-528 VVQPEE
+528 IQPEE
-534 TISGDA
+534 AAAEDK
-540 VATHI
+540 VATQL
-545 QVVPADALIRPGRS
+545 QVVPADALIRPGQS
-559 QEYKVLLYN
+559 QQYKVLLYN
-568 AVGQLIGAAENA
+568 AAGQLIGPAEDA
-580 ELSVD
+580 ELTVD
-585 GYGAMEGSTFNSS
+585 AYGTVEGDTFNSS

-611 VGELSGRARIR
+611 SGELSGRARIR
-622 IVPDLPWNFDFDDL
+622 IVPDLPWSFDFDDL
-636 SAPPITWV
+636 TAPPITWV

-691 KGARNNDKLPDI
+691 KGARSNDKMPDI

-718 QRLQIRTWVPQERI
+718 QRLQIRTWVPQERM
-732 AKTVDFAWKEDQW
+732 AKTLDFAWKEDQW
-745 YTLKFRVAV
+745 YTMKFRVAV

-767 KGSDEPSE
+767 KGTEEPAD
-775 WMLEVTDDV
+775 WLLEATDDV
-784 PVTQGSPGLYGN
+784 PVTSGSPGLYGN
-796 AKDAEIYLDNITVTA
+796 AKDAEIYLDNITVSA

>member
-1 MRMQQFQSKWL
+1 MRKQKIQSKWFSMSTR
-12 HLASALLVILFL
+12 LATVLLVILFL
-24 GIGGCSDESTNNTPS
+24 GFTGCSDDSSSNDTPA
-39 GQPET
+39 GQPQT
-44 PTETDGSDPDAEA
+44 PTETDITDPGTE
-57 SGEKPAEQPVTE
+57 EPAEEPTE
-69 PVQDQATE
+69 E
-77 PSAKPS
+77 PAEKPS
-83 EEEAA
+83 EEEGA

-94 LQGEP
+94 LQGAP
-99 VERDGVDWTF
+99 VDREGVDWTF
-109 WRGPGSNGTSP
+109 WRGPGSNGISP

-125 DDWDPNG
+125 DNWDPNG
-132 GPGSNVSWKRTDLGG
+132 GPGSNVSWKRSDLGG
-147 RSTPVIM
+147 RSTPVVM
-154 NGRLYMLCRA
+154 NGRLYMLCRS
-164 ERESSREREQVVCLN
+164 ERESSREREQVVCLD

-207 VTADPETGNIYTLG
+207 VTADPETGNVYALG

-226 QCIHGETGETIW
+226 QCINGETGETIW

-257 TPVVVDNQVIISSIV
+257 TPVIVDNQVIISSIV

-286 AFDKTSGEVIW
+286 SFDKGTGEVIW

-323 LVFGSGDGA
+323 IVFGSGDGA

-339 TGNHIWQYKFSR
+339 TGSHIWQYKFSR
-351 RGLNVSPLVVGDKV
+351 RGLNVSPLVIGDKV
-365 FSGHSEENVVGT
+365 LSGHSEENVVGT
-377 SMGAVVGIDATGK
+377 SMGAVALIDGSGA
-390 GDVTKSHE
+390 GDVTQSHE

-404 VMMGKSSPLAIGN
+404 VMMGKSSPIAVGN
-417 RLYCFDDR
+417 RVYCFDDR
-425 AKVYVYDMES
+425 AKVYVYDLES
-435 GEQIGRKQA
+435 GEQIGRKLA

-459 IYAIGN
+459 IYAVGN

-470 IFRPDAEEGLIKLA
+470 IFQPDEEQGLIKLS
-484 SGRLPD
+484 SGRLPN
-490 SETMNASP
+490 SETMDASP
-498 VVSHGRLYIETSGGL
+498 IVSHGRLYLETSGGL
-513 YCLEDT
+513 YCVEDN
-519 EKTSAATEV
+519 EKTSAVAEGAI
-528 VVQPEE
+528 QPEE
-534 TISGDA
+534 AAAEDK
-540 VATHI
+540 VATQL
-545 QVVPADALIRPGRS
+545 QVVPADALIRPGQS
-559 QEYKVLLYN
+559 QQYKVLLYN
-568 AVGQLIGAAENA
+568 AAGQLIGPAEDA
-580 ELSVD
+580 ELTVD
-585 GYGAMEGSTFNSS
+585 AYGTVEGDTFNSS

-611 VGELSGRARIR
+611 SGELSGRARIR
-622 IVPDLPWNFDFDDL
+622 IVPDLPWSFDFDDL
-636 SAPPITWV
+636 TAPPITWV

-691 KGARNNDKLPDI
+691 KGARSNDKMPDI

-718 QRLQIRTWVPQERI
+718 QRLQIRTWVPQERM
-732 AKTVDFAWKEDQW
+732 AKTLDFAWKEDQW
-745 YTLKFRVAV
+745 YTMKFRVAV

-767 KGSDEPSE
+767 KGTEEPAD
-775 WMLEVTDDV
+775 WLLEATDDV
-784 PVTQGSPGLYGN
+784 PVTSGSPGLYGN
-796 AKDAEIYLDNITVTA
+796 AKDAEIYLDNITVSA

>member
-1 MRMQQFQSKWL
+1 MRKQQIQSKWFSMSTR
-12 HLASALLVILFL
+12 LATVLLVILFL
-24 GIGGCSDESTNNTPS
+24 GFTGCSDDSSSNDTPA
-39 GQPET
+39 GQPQT
-44 PTETDGSDPDAEA
+44 PTETDITDPGTE
-57 SGEKPAEQPVTE
+57 EPAEEPTE
-69 PVQDQATE
+69 DPAEE
-77 PSAKPS
+77 PAEKPS
-83 EEEAA
+83 EEEGA

-94 LQGEP
+94 LQGDP
-99 VERDGVDWTF
+99 VDREGVDWTF
-109 WRGPGSNGTSP
+109 WRGPGSNGISP

-125 DDWDPNG
+125 DNWDPNG
-132 GPGSNVSWKRTDLGG
+132 GPGSNVSWKRSDLGG
-147 RSTPVIM
+147 RSTPVVM
-154 NGRLYMLCRA
+154 NGRLYMLCRS
-164 ERESSREREQVVCLN
+164 ERESSREREQVVCLD

-207 VTADPETGNIYTLG
+207 VTADPETGNVYALG

-226 QCIHGETGETIW
+226 QCINGETGETIW

-257 TPVVVDNQVIISSIV
+257 TPVIVDNQVIISSIV

-286 AFDKTSGEVIW
+286 SFDKGTGEVIW

-323 LVFGSGDGA
+323 IVFGSGDGA

-339 TGNHIWQYKFSR
+339 TGSHIWQYKFSR
-351 RGLNVSPLVVGDKV
+351 RGLNVSPLVIGDKV
-365 FSGHSEENVVGT
+365 LSGHSEENVVGT
-377 SMGAVVGIDATGK
+377 SMGAVALIDGSGA

-404 VMMGKSSPLAIGN
+404 VMMGKSSPIAVGN
-417 RLYCFDDR
+417 RVYCFDDR
-425 AKVYVYDMES
+425 AKVYVYDLES
-435 GEQIGRKQA
+435 GEQIGRKLA

-459 IYAIGN
+459 IYAVGN

-470 IFRPDAEEGLIKLA
+470 IFQPDEEQGLIKLS
-484 SGRLPD
+484 SGRLPN
-490 SETMNASP
+490 SETMDASP
-498 VVSHGRLYIETSGGL
+498 IVSHGRLYLETSGGL
-513 YCLEDT
+513 YCVEDN
-519 EKTSAATEV
+519 EKTSAVAEGV
-528 VVQPEE
+528 IQPEE
-534 TISGDA
+534 AAAEDK
-540 VATHI
+540 VATQL
-545 QVVPADALIRPGRS
+545 QVVPADALIRPGQS
-559 QEYKVLLYN
+559 QQYKVLLYN
-568 AVGQLIGAAENA
+568 AAGQLIGPAEDA
-580 ELSVD
+580 ELTVD
-585 GYGAMEGSTFNSS
+585 AYGTVEGDTFNSS

-611 VGELSGRARIR
+611 SGELSGRARVR
-622 IVPDLPWNFDFDDL
+622 IVPDLPWSFDFDDL
-636 SAPPITWV
+636 TAPPITWV

-691 KGARNNDKLPDI
+691 KGARSNDKMPDI

-718 QRLQIRTWVPQERI
+718 QRLQIRTWVPQERM
-732 AKTVDFAWKEDQW
+732 AKTLDFAWKEDQW
-745 YTLKFRVAV
+745 YTMKFRVAV

-767 KGSDEPSE
+767 KGTEEPAD
-775 WMLEVTDDV
+775 WLLEATDDV
-784 PVTQGSPGLYGN
+784 PVTSGSPGLYGN
-796 AKDAEIYLDNITVTA
+796 AKDAEIYLDNITVSA

>member
-1 MRMQQFQSKWL
+1 MRKQQIQSKWFSMSTR
-12 HLASALLVILFL
+12 LATVLLVILFL
-24 GIGGCSDESTNNTPS
+24 GFTGCSDDSSSNDTPA
-39 GQPET
+39 GQPQT
-44 PTETDGSDPDAEA
+44 PTETDITDPGTE
-57 SGEKPAEQPVTE
+57 EPAEEPTE
-69 PVQDQATE
+69 E
-77 PSAKPS
+77 PAEKPS
-83 EEEAA
+83 EEEGA

-94 LQGEP
+94 LQGDP
-99 VERDGVDWTF
+99 VDREGVDWTF
-109 WRGPGSNGTSP
+109 WRGPGSNGISP

-125 DDWDPNG
+125 DNWDPNG
-132 GPGSNVSWKRTDLGG
+132 GPGSNVSWKRSDLGG
-147 RSTPVIM
+147 RSTPVVM
-154 NGRLYMLCRA
+154 NGRLYMLCRS
-164 ERESSREREQVVCLN
+164 ERESSREREQVVCLD
-179 AATGETIWTN
+179 AATGETIWAN

-207 VTADPETGNIYTLG
+207 VTADPETGNVYALG

-226 QCIHGETGETIW
+226 QCINGETGETIW

-257 TPVVVDNQVIISSIV
+257 TPVIVDNQVIISSIV

-286 AFDKTSGEVIW
+286 SFDKGTGEVIW

-323 LVFGSGDGA
+323 IVFGSGDGA

-339 TGNHIWQYKFSR
+339 TGSHIWQYKFSR
-351 RGLNVSPLVVGDKV
+351 RGLNVSPLVIGDKV
-365 FSGHSEENVVGT
+365 LSGHSEENVVGT
-377 SMGAVVGIDATGK
+377 SMGAVALIDGSGA
-390 GDVTKSHE
+390 GDVTQSHE

-404 VMMGKSSPLAIGN
+404 VMMGKSSPIAVGN
-417 RLYCFDDR
+417 RVYCFDDR
-425 AKVYVYDMES
+425 AKVYVYDLES
-435 GEQIGRKQA
+435 GEQIGRKLA

-459 IYAIGN
+459 IYAVGN

-470 IFRPDAEEGLIKLA
+470 IFQPDEEQGLIKLS
-484 SGRLPD
+484 SGRLPN
-490 SETMNASP
+490 SETMDASP
-498 VVSHGRLYIETSGGL
+498 IVSHGRLYLETSGGL
-513 YCLEDT
+513 YCVEDN
-519 EKTSAATEV
+519 EKTSAVAEGV
-528 VVQPEE
+528 IQPEE
-534 TISGDA
+534 AAAEDK
-540 VATHI
+540 VATQL
-545 QVVPADALIRPGRS
+545 QVVPADALIRPGQS
-559 QEYKVLLYN
+559 QQYKVLLYN
-568 AVGQLIGAAENA
+568 AAGQLIGPAEDA
-580 ELSVD
+580 ELTVD
-585 GYGAMEGSTFNSS
+585 AYGTVEGDTFNSS

-611 VGELSGRARIR
+611 SGELSGRARVR
-622 IVPDLPWNFDFDDL
+622 IVPDLPWSFDFDDL
-636 SAPPITWV
+636 TAPPITWV

-691 KGARNNDKLPDI
+691 KGARSNDKMPDI

-718 QRLQIRTWVPQERI
+718 QRLQIRTWVPQERM
-732 AKTVDFAWKEDQW
+732 AKTLDFAWKEDQW
-745 YTLKFRVAV
+745 YTMKFRVAV

-767 KGSDEPSE
+767 KGTEEPAD
-775 WMLEVTDDV
+775 WLLEATDDV
-784 PVTQGSPGLYGN
+784 PVTSGSPGLYGN
-796 AKDAEIYLDNITVTA
+796 AKDAEIYLDNITVSA

>member
-12 HLASALLVILFL
+12 HLASALLVILFF
-24 GIGGCSDESTNNTPS
+24 GISGCSDESPNATPG

-44 PTETDGSDPDAEA
+44 PTETDGSDPGDETPE
-57 SGEKPAEQPVTE
+57 EKPAEQPVE
-69 PVQDQATE
+69 DQAVE
-77 PSAKPS
+77 PSEKPA
-83 EEEAA
+83 EAAAA

-99 VERDGVDWTF
+99 VERDGIDWTF
-109 WRGPGSNGTSP
+109 WRGPGSNGISP
-120 ETGLV
+120 ETGLI

-226 QCIHGETGETIW
+226 QCINGETGETIW
-238 SVPLHER
+238 SMPLHER

-257 TPVVVDNQVIISSIV
+257 TPVIVDNQVIISSIV

-286 AFDKTSGEVIW
+286 AFDKASGEVIW
-297 FNGTRPL
+297 FKGTRPL

-459 IYAIGN
+459 IYAVGN

-470 IFRPDAEEGLIKLA
+470 IFQPDEEEGLVKLA
-484 SGRLPD
+484 SGRLPN

-498 VVSHGRLYIETSGGL
+498 VVSHGRLYFETSGGL
-513 YCLEDT
+513 YCVEDT
-519 EKTSAATEV
+519 EKTSATAEV

-534 TISGDA
+534 TVSGDA

-545 QVVPADALIRPGRS
+545 QVVPADALIRPGQS

-568 AVGQLIGAAENA
+568 AAGQLVGPAENA

-585 GYGAMEGSTFNSS
+585 AYGAMEGSTFNSS
-598 ADAAHVAAYVTAT
+598 ADAAHAAAYITAT

-622 IVPDLPWNFDFDDL
+622 IVPDLPWNFDFDNL
-636 SAPPITWV
+636 SDPPITWV

-745 YTLKFRVAV
+745 YTMKFRVAV
-754 EDGKAVLRAKVWE
+754 EDDKAVLRAKVWE

-775 WMLEVTDDV
+775 WMLEVVDDV

-796 AKDAEIYLDNITVTA
+796 AKDAEIYLDNIAVTA